1 MKQTMTMND
10 GNIIVNCDE
19 QPVNGYQQF
28 VFSPGT
34 IASWTALLGLGS
46 TAEAVAAIMQGVE
59 DTTRYDPSTGRGVWT
74 EAYEALEAALNDS
87 AADMSMLADDG
98 TVQNDPLTVARND
111 TRKGMHLPTI
121 PQQAQSVS
129 TYALED
135 SDAGTGIDTSCVDAQ
150 ALSDLLSDKTVAN
163 AIDNAEES
171 FYASLM
177 PQPITR

>member
-1 MKQTMTMND
+1 MRQTMTMSD

-19 QPVNGYQQF
+19 PINGYQQF

-59 DTTRYDPSTGRGVWT
+59 DTTRYDPSTGR
-74 EAYEALEAALNDS
+74 AALNDS

-163 AIDNAEES
+163 AIDNDEES

>member
-1 MKQTMTMND
+1 MRQTMTMSD

-19 QPVNGYQQF
+19 PINGYQQF

-87 AADMSMLADDG
+87 AADLSMLADDVVSG
-98 TVQNDPLTVARND
+98 LVNMKGPPTVRP
-111 TRKGMHLPTI
+111 
-121 PQQAQSVS
+121 
-129 TYALED
+129 
-135 SDAGTGIDTSCVDAQ
+135 
-150 ALSDLLSDKTVAN
+150 KTVAIGVRLRPRRLRRWN
-163 AIDNAEES
+163 RHRHV
-171 FYASLM
+171 L
-177 PQPITR
+177 R